1 MKNIKMCL
9 PLSKAHR
16 KIKIDKNANEKYRK
30 TIT

>member
-1 MKNIKMCL
+1 MKNVKISV
-9 PLSKAHR
+9 PFSKAHR